1 MSWNAASPRS
11 PRTVPN
17 SANATS
23 ELLVRRLERH
33 TVRAPAEH
41 GHSLQVPALA
51 NARPLVGTNRS
62 LLKSWNIEL
71 AGRPLAM
78 LREQLRGE
86 LPRLA
91 LQHTRRYR
99 DVSPAGWDDQ
109 SLLLSGHQPRLFH
122 PGVWFKNYALSS
134 LGQYG
139 IGTPINLV
147 VDNDLCG
154 LPAIAVPV
162 VHQGRTAFANCH
174 YDQSSDNVPFE
185 LSRLV
190 DESTFRSF
198 PERLGQ
204 RLKPLVA
211 VPLVHRLWEHWS
223 ALPSDLRGNLGL
235 GLAAARHKLEADF
248 GWQTLELPLSQLCR
262 TEAFACF
269 LAELLLRAKELR
281 TIHNSALDEY
291 RRLNRIR
298 SKSHPVPALALE
310 GNWCEVPFWVYS
322 AAKPRRQRL
331 FVQATGAGLELS
343 DRDGWSLTLDKLRLT
358 EQLQQLLQGPVCIRT
373 RALTTTLFSRVL
385 ACDLFLHGIGGAK
398 YDELT
403 NEIGQQFF
411 GMPLPAFMTLTATVR
426 LPGHERPT
434 TAADVV
440 RHEVLQRE
448 LKYHPE
454 QHLNPADTAAAAKWV
469 AAKRHLLATRG
480 SNSNLKSWQ
489 RELEQVD
496 AALEPYVARTAKQL
510 AAEIERLS
518 EVQQC
523 DAVLGSREISLC
535 CFDAGLPAQI
545 AAAARNHSSASR

>member
-1 MSWNAASPRS
+1 M
-11 PRTVPN
+11 
-17 SANATS
+17 
-23 ELLVRRLERH
+23 RRLERH

-51 NARPLVGTNRS
+51 DARPLVETNRS
-62 LLKSWNIEL
+62 LLKSWNNEL
-71 AGRPLAM
+71 AGRSVAT
-78 LREQLRGE
+78 LREQLLSE

-91 LQHTRRYR
+91 RQHTERYR
-99 DVSPAGWDDQ
+99 DVTPDGWDDQ
-109 SLLLSGHQPRLFH
+109 GLILSGHQPRLFH

-134 LGQYG
+134 LGQHA

-162 VHQGRTAFANCH
+162 VNQGRATFTNCH
-174 YDQSSDNVPFE
+174 YDQPGDNVPFE
-185 LSRLV
+185 LSRSL

-198 PERLGQ
+198 PQ
-204 RLKPLVA
+204 RLNQLIKPLVA
-211 VPLVHRLWEHWS
+211 EPLAHRLWEHWKD
-223 ALPSDLRGNLGL
+223 LPSDLRRNLGL
-235 GLAAARHKLEADF
+235 GLAAARHKLESDF

-281 TIHNSALDEY
+281 AMHNSALEEY

-331 FVQATGAGLELS
+331 FVQSAGEQLELS
-343 DRDGWSLTLDKLRLT
+343 DRDGWNVKLDNLRLT
-358 EQLQQLLQGPVCIRT
+358 EQLHELLQGPICIRT

-434 TAADVV
+434 TTADVV

-448 LKYHPE
+448 LKYRPE
-454 QHLNPADTAAAAKWV
+454 QHLSPADTPAAAKWV
-469 AAKRHLLATRG
+469 EAKRQLLATRD
-480 SNSNLKSWQ
+480 SSSNLKSWQ
-489 RELEQVD
+489 RGLEQVD
-496 AALEPYVARTAKQL
+496 ATLAPFVARTAEQL
-510 AAEIERLS
+510 AAEIERLK
-518 EVQQC
+518 EVQQR
-523 DAVLGSREISLC
+523 DAVLGSRELSLC
-535 CFDAGLPAQI
+535 CFDAGLAAQLE
-545 AAAARNHSSASR
+545 AAARNHSSASR

>member
-1 MSWNAASPRS
+1 M
-11 PRTVPN
+11 
-17 SANATS
+17 
-23 ELLVRRLERH
+23 RRLERH

-162 VHQGRTAFANCH
+162 IHQGRTAFANC
-174 YDQSSDNVPFE
+174 
-185 LSRLV
+185 
-190 DESTFRSF
+190 
-198 PERLGQ
+198 
-204 RLKPLVA
+204 
-211 VPLVHRLWEHWS
+211 LWEHWS

>member
-1 MSWNAASPRS
+1 
-11 PRTVPN
+11 VPN
-17 SANATS
+17 SANVSS
-23 ELLVRRLERH
+23 ELLVRRIERH

-41 GHSLQVPALA
+41 GHSLQVPALTDA
-51 NARPLVGTNRS
+51 SPLVESNRS
-62 LLKSWNIEL
+62 LVKGWNIEL
-71 AGRPLAM
+71 AGRSAAA
-78 LREQLRGE
+78 LREQLTSE

-99 DVSPAGWDDQ
+99 DVSPDGWEDQ
-109 SLLLSGHQPRLFH
+109 GLVLSGHQPRLFH

-134 LGQYG
+134 LGHHG

-154 LPAIAVPV
+154 LPAVAVPV
-162 VHQGRTAFANCH
+162 IREGKAAFSNCH
-174 YDQSSDNVPFE
+174 YDQPSDNVPFE
-185 LSRLV
+185 LSRLL
-190 DESTFRSF
+190 DEPTFRSF
-198 PERLGQ
+198 PERLST
-204 RLKPLVA
+204 LLAPLVA
-211 VPLVHRLWEHWS
+211 APLVHRLWEHWS
-223 ALPSDLRGNLGL
+223 KLPGDLRGNLGL
-235 GLAAARHKLEADF
+235 GLAAARHKLESDF

-281 TIHNSALDEY
+281 TIHNHSLEEY

-322 AAKPRRQRL
+322 AAQPRRQRL
-331 FVQATGAGLELS
+331 FVQPAGEQLELS
-343 DRDGWSLTLDKLRLT
+343 DRNGWSVKLDKLRLT
-358 EQLQQLLQGPVCIRT
+358 EQLHELLEGPICIRT

-434 TAADVV
+434 TAADIV
-440 RHEVLQRE
+440 RHKVLERE

-454 QHLNPADTAAAAKWV
+454 QHLSSADTAAATRWV
-469 AAKRHLLATRG
+469 ETKRQLLATRG
-480 SNSNLKSWQ
+480 ANSSLKSWQ

-496 AALEPYVARTAKQL
+496 AALAPFVARTAEQL
-510 AAEIERLS
+510 AVEIERLR
-518 EVQQC
+518 EVQQR

-535 CFDAGLPAQI
+535 CFDAGLSAQI
-545 AAAARNHSSASR
+545 TAAARNHFSASR

>member
-1 MSWNAASPRS
+1 M
-11 PRTVPN
+11 PN
-17 SANATS
+17 SANVSS

-51 NARPLVGTNRS
+51 DARPLVETNRS
-62 LLKSWNIEL
+62 LLKSWNNEL
-71 AGRPLAM
+71 AGRSVAT
-78 LREQLRGE
+78 LREQLLSE

-91 LQHTRRYR
+91 RQHTERYR
-99 DVSPAGWDDQ
+99 DVTPDGWDDQ
-109 SLLLSGHQPRLFH
+109 GLILSGHQPRLFH

-134 LGQYG
+134 LGQHA

-162 VHQGRTAFANCH
+162 VNQGRASFTNCH
-174 YDQSSDNVPFE
+174 YDQPGDNVPFE
-185 LSRLV
+185 LSRLL

-204 RLKPLVA
+204 LIKPLVA
-211 VPLVHRLWEHWS
+211 APLVHRLWEHWKD
-223 ALPSDLRGNLGL
+223 LPSDLRDNVGL
-235 GLAAARHKLEADF
+235 GLAAARHKLESDF

-281 TIHNSALDEY
+281 TMHNSALEEY

-331 FVQATGAGLELS
+331 FVQSAGEQLELS
-343 DRDGWSLTLDKLRLT
+343 DRDGWNVKLDKLRLT
-358 EQLQQLLQGPVCIRT
+358 EQLHELLQGPICIRT

-411 GMPLPAFMTLTATVR
+411 GMPLPAFMMLTATVR

-448 LKYHPE
+448 LKYRPE
-454 QHLNPADTAAAAKWV
+454 QHLSPADTPAAAKWV
-469 AAKRHLLATRG
+469 EAKRQLLATRD
-480 SNSNLKSWQ
+480 SSSNLKSWQ
-489 RELEQVD
+489 RGLEQVD
-496 AALEPYVARTAKQL
+496 ATLAPFVARTAEQL
-510 AAEIERLS
+510 AAEIERLK
-518 EVQQC
+518 EVQQR

-535 CFDAGLPAQI
+535 CFDAGLAAQLE
-545 AAAARNHSSASR
+545 AAARNHSSASR

>member
-1 MSWNAASPRS
+1 
-11 PRTVPN
+11 VPN
-17 SANATS
+17 SANVSS

-51 NARPLVGTNRS
+51 HARPLVETNRS

-71 AGRPLAM
+71 AGRSLAT
-78 LREQLRGE
+78 LREQLLSE

-91 LQHTRRYR
+91 RQHTGRYR
-99 DVSPAGWDDQ
+99 DVTPDAWDEQ
-109 SLLLSGHQPRLFH
+109 GLILSGHQPRLFH

-134 LGQYG
+134 LGQHG
-139 IGTPINLV
+139 VGTPINLV

-162 VHQGRTAFANCH
+162 VNQGRATFTNCH
-174 YDQSSDNVPFE
+174 YDHPGDNVPFE
-185 LSRLV
+185 LSQLL

-198 PERLGQ
+198 PQRIGQ
-204 RLKPLVA
+204 LIKPLVTE
-211 VPLVHRLWEHWS
+211 PLVHRLWQHWS
-223 ALPSDLRGNLGL
+223 GLPSDLRGNLGL
-235 GLAAARHKLEADF
+235 GLAAARHKLESDF
-248 GWQTLELPLSQLCR
+248 GWQTLELTLSQLCR

-281 TIHNSALDEY
+281 TIHNSALEEY

-298 SKSHPVPALALE
+298 SKSHPVPALALK

-331 FVQATGAGLELS
+331 FVQSAGEQLELS
-343 DRDGWSLTLDKLRLT
+343 DRDGWVVKLDKLRLT
-358 EQLQQLLQGPVCIRT
+358 EQLHELLPGPICIRT

-426 LPGHERPT
+426 LQGHERPT

-448 LKYHPE
+448 LKYRPE
-454 QHLNPADTAAAAKWV
+454 QHLSPADTPAAAKWV
-469 AAKRHLLATRG
+469 EAKRQLLATRN
-480 SNSNLKSWQ
+480 SSSNLKSWQ

-496 AALEPYVARTAKQL
+496 AALAPFVARTAEQL
-510 AAEIERLS
+510 AKEIERLK
-518 EVQQC
+518 EVQQR

-535 CFDAGLPAQI
+535 CFDAGLAAQLE
-545 AAAARNHSSASR
+545 AAARNHSSSSR

>member
-1 MSWNAASPRS
+1 M
-11 PRTVPN
+11 
-17 SANATS
+17 
-23 ELLVRRLERH
+23 RRLERH

-51 NARPLVGTNRS
+51 DARLLVESNRS

-71 AGRPLAM
+71 AGRSLAT
-78 LREQLRGE
+78 LREQLLSE

-99 DVSPAGWDDQ
+99 DVSLEGWDDQ
-109 SLLLSGHQPRLFH
+109 GLILSGHQPRLFH

-134 LGQYG
+134 LGQHG
-139 IGTPINLV
+139 MGTPINLV

-154 LPAIAVPV
+154 LPAVAVPV
-162 VHQGRTAFANCH
+162 VNQERAAFTNCH
-174 YDQSSDNVPFE
+174 YDQPGDNVPFE
-185 LSRLV
+185 LSRLT

-198 PERLGQ
+198 PHRLGQ
-204 RLKPLVA
+204 LLKPLVA
-211 VPLVHRLWEHWS
+211 APLVHRLWEHWS
-223 ALPSDLRGNLGL
+223 ELPSDLRGNLGL
-235 GLAAARHKLEADF
+235 GLAAARHKLENDF

-281 TIHNSALDEY
+281 TIHNSALEEY

-331 FVQATGAGLELS
+331 FVQSFGEQLELS
-343 DRDGWSLTLDKLRLT
+343 DRDGWNVKLDKLRLT
-358 EQLQQLLQGPVCIRT
+358 EQLQELLQGPICIRT

-411 GMPLPAFMTLTATVR
+411 GMPLPVFMTLTATVR

-440 RHEVLQRE
+440 RHEVLRRE

-454 QHLNPADTAAAAKWV
+454 QHLSPSDSAAAANWV
-469 AAKRHLLATRG
+469 AAKRQLLATRG
-480 SNSNLKSWQ
+480 SNSNLRSWR

-496 AALEPYVARTAKQL
+496 AALAPYVAKTAEQL
-510 AAEIERLS
+510 AGEIERLK
-518 EVQQC
+518 EVQQR

-535 CFDAGLPAQI
+535 CFDAGLAAQI
-545 AAAARNHSSASR
+545 EAAARNHSSASR

>member
-1 MSWNAASPRS
+1 M
-11 PRTVPN
+11 
-17 SANATS
+17 
-23 ELLVRRLERH
+23 RRLERH

-51 NARPLVGTNRS
+51 DARLLVESNRS

-71 AGRPLAM
+71 AGRSLAT
-78 LREQLRGE
+78 LREQLLSE

-99 DVSPAGWDDQ
+99 DVSLEGWDDQ
-109 SLLLSGHQPRLFH
+109 GLILSGHQPRLFH

-134 LGQYG
+134 LGQHG
-139 IGTPINLV
+139 MGTPINLV

-154 LPAIAVPV
+154 LPAVAVPV
-162 VHQGRTAFANCH
+162 VNQERAAFTNCH
-174 YDQSSDNVPFE
+174 YDQPGDNVPFE
-185 LSRLV
+185 LSRLT

-198 PERLGQ
+198 PQRLGQ
-204 RLKPLVA
+204 LLKPLVA
-211 VPLVHRLWEHWS
+211 APLVHRLWEHWS
-223 ALPSDLRGNLGL
+223 ELPSDLRGNLGL
-235 GLAAARHKLEADF
+235 GLAAARHKLENDF

-262 TEAFACF
+262 TEAFDCF

-281 TIHNSALDEY
+281 TIHNSALEEY

-298 SKSHPVPALALE
+298 SKSHPVPALALD

-331 FVQATGAGLELS
+331 FVQSFGEQLELS
-343 DRDGWSLTLDKLRLT
+343 DRDGWSVKLDKLRLT
-358 EQLQQLLQGPVCIRT
+358 EQLQELLQGPICIRT

-403 NEIGQQFF
+403 NEIGKQFF

-434 TAADVV
+434 TGADVV

-454 QHLNPADTAAAAKWV
+454 QHLSPGDTAAAAKWV
-469 AAKRHLLATRG
+469 AVKRQLIARRG
-480 SNSNLKSWQ
+480 SSSNLKSWQ

-496 AALEPYVARTAKQL
+496 AALEPYVARTAEQL
-510 AAEIERLS
+510 AGEIERLK
-518 EVQQC
+518 EVQQR

-535 CFDAGLPAQI
+535 CFDAGLAAQI
-545 AAAARNHSSASR
+545 KAAARNHSSASR

>member
-1 MSWNAASPRS
+1 M
-11 PRTVPN
+11 PN
-17 SANATS
+17 SANVSS

-41 GHSLQVPALA
+41 GHSLQVPALSDA
-51 NARPLVGTNRS
+51 SQLVESNRS
-62 LLKSWNIEL
+62 LVKGWNIEL
-71 AGRPLAM
+71 AGRPVAA
-78 LREQLRGE
+78 LREQLTSE

-99 DVSPAGWDDQ
+99 DVSPDGWEDQ
-109 SLLLSGHQPRLFH
+109 GLVLSGHQPRLFH

-134 LGQYG
+134 LGHHG

-162 VHQGRTAFANCH
+162 IREGKAAFSNCH
-174 YDQSSDNVPFE
+174 YDQPSDNVPFE
-185 LSRLV
+185 LSRLR
-190 DESTFRSF
+190 DEPTFRAF
-198 PERLGQ
+198 PERLST
-204 RLKPLVA
+204 LLAPLVA
-211 VPLVHRLWEHWS
+211 APLVHRLWEHWS
-223 ALPSDLRGNLGL
+223 KLPGDLRGNLGL
-235 GLAAARHKLEADF
+235 GLAAARHKLESDF

-281 TIHNSALDEY
+281 TIHNSALEEY

-331 FVQATGAGLELS
+331 FVQSAGEQLELS
-343 DRDGWSLTLDKLRLT
+343 DRDGWNVKLDKLRLT
-358 EQLQQLLQGPVCIRT
+358 EQLHELLQGPICIRT

-426 LPGHERPT
+426 LQGHERPT

-448 LKYHPE
+448 LKYRPE
-454 QHLNPADTAAAAKWV
+454 QHLSPADIPAAAKWV
-469 AAKRHLLATRG
+469 EAKRQLLATRD
-480 SNSNLKSWQ
+480 SSSNLKSWQ
-489 RELEQVD
+489 RGLEQVD
-496 AALEPYVARTAKQL
+496 ATLAPFVARTAEQL
-510 AAEIERLS
+510 AAEIERLK
-518 EVQQC
+518 EVQQR

-535 CFDAGLPAQI
+535 CFDAGLAAQLE
-545 AAAARNHSSASR
+545 AAARNHSSASR

>member
-1 MSWNAASPRS
+1 M
-11 PRTVPN
+11 PN
-17 SANATS
+17 SANVSS

-41 GHSLQVPALA
+41 GHSLQVPALVD
-51 NARPLVGTNRS
+51 ARPLVETNRS

-71 AGRPLAM
+71 AGRSIAT
-78 LREQLRGE
+78 LREQLLSE

-99 DVSPAGWDDQ
+99 DVTPEGWEEQ
-109 SLLLSGHQPRLFH
+109 GLILSGHQPRLFH
-122 PGVWFKNYALSS
+122 PGVWFKNYVLSS
-134 LGQYG
+134 LCQHG
-139 IGTPINLV
+139 IGIPINLV

-162 VHQGRTAFANCH
+162 VNQGRAAFTNCH
-174 YDQSSDNVPFE
+174 YDQPGDNVPFE
-185 LSRLV
+185 LSRLL
-190 DESTFRSF
+190 DESCFRSF

-204 RLKPLVA
+204 LIKPLVTE
-211 VPLVHRLWEHWS
+211 PLVHRLWQHWS
-223 ALPSDLRGNLGL
+223 DLPRDLRDNLGM
-235 GLAAARHKLEADF
+235 GLAAARHKLESDF

-269 LAELLLRAKELR
+269 LAELLLRAKEFR
-281 TIHNSALDEY
+281 TIHNSALEEY

-298 SKSHPVPALALE
+298 SKSHPVPSLTLE
-310 GNWCEVPFWVYS
+310 GNWCEVPFWGYS
-322 AAKPRRQRL
+322 PAKPRRQRL
-331 FVQATGAGLELS
+331 FVQSSGEQLELS
-343 DRDGWSLTLDKLRLT
+343 DRDGWSVKLDKLRLT
-358 EQLQQLLQGPVCIRT
+358 EQLHELLQGPICIRT

-403 NEIGQQFF
+403 NEIGQQIF
-411 GMPLPAFMTLTATVR
+411 GIPLPAFMTLTATVR

-454 QHLNPADTAAAAKWV
+454 QHLSPADTAAVGRWLET
-469 AAKRHLLATRG
+469 KRHLIATRD
-480 SNSNLKSWQ
+480 SSSNLKSWQ

-496 AALEPYVARTAKQL
+496 AALAPFVARTAEQL
-510 AAEIERLS
+510 SAEIERLK
-518 EVQQC
+518 EVQQR

-535 CFDAGLPAQI
+535 CFEAGLSAQI

>member
-1 MSWNAASPRS
+1 
-11 PRTVPN
+11 VPN
-17 SANATS
+17 SANVSS

-51 NARPLVGTNRS
+51 DARPLVETNRS
-62 LLKSWNIEL
+62 LLKSWNNEL
-71 AGRPLAM
+71 AGRSVAT
-78 LREQLRGE
+78 LREQLLSE

-91 LQHTRRYR
+91 RQHTERYR
-99 DVSPAGWDDQ
+99 DVTPDGWDDQ
-109 SLLLSGHQPRLFH
+109 GLILSGHQPRLFH

-134 LGQYG
+134 LGQHA

-162 VHQGRTAFANCH
+162 VNQGRASFTNCH
-174 YDQSSDNVPFE
+174 YDQPGDNVPFE
-185 LSRLV
+185 LSRLL

-198 PERLGQ
+198 PQ
-204 RLKPLVA
+204 RLNQLIKPLVTE
-211 VPLVHRLWEHWS
+211 PLAHRLWEHWKD
-223 ALPSDLRGNLGL
+223 LPSDLRDNLGL
-235 GLAAARHKLEADF
+235 GLAAARHKLESDF

-281 TIHNSALDEY
+281 TIHNSALEEY

-331 FVQATGAGLELS
+331 FVQSAGEQLELS
-343 DRDGWSLTLDKLRLT
+343 DRDGWNVKLDKLRLT
-358 EQLQQLLQGPVCIRT
+358 EQLQELLQGPICIRT

-434 TAADVV
+434 TTADVV

-448 LKYHPE
+448 LKYRPE
-454 QHLNPADTAAAAKWV
+454 QHLSPADTPAAAKWV
-469 AAKRHLLATRG
+469 EAKRQLLATRD
-480 SNSNLKSWQ
+480 SSSNLKSWQ
-489 RELEQVD
+489 RGLEQVD
-496 AALEPYVARTAKQL
+496 ATLAPFVARTAEQL
-510 AAEIERLS
+510 AAEIERLE
-518 EVQQC
+518 EVQQR

-535 CFDAGLPAQI
+535 CFDAGLAAQLE
-545 AAAARNHSSASR
+545 AAARNHSSASR

>member
-1 MSWNAASPRS
+1 
-11 PRTVPN
+11 
-17 SANATS
+17 
-23 ELLVRRLERH
+23 VRRLERH

-51 NARPLVGTNRS
+51 DARPLVETNRS
-62 LLKSWNIEL
+62 LLKSWNNEL
-71 AGRPLAM
+71 AGRSVAT
-78 LREQLRGE
+78 LREQLLSE

-91 LQHTRRYR
+91 RQHTERYR
-99 DVSPAGWDDQ
+99 DVTPDGWDDQ
-109 SLLLSGHQPRLFH
+109 GLILSGHQPRLFH

-134 LGQYG
+134 LGQHT

-162 VHQGRTAFANCH
+162 FNQGRATFTNCH
-174 YDQSSDNVPFE
+174 YDQPGDNVPFE
-185 LSRLV
+185 LSRLL

-198 PERLGQ
+198 PQ
-204 RLKPLVA
+204 RLNQLIMPLVTE
-211 VPLVHRLWEHWS
+211 PLAHRLWEHWS
-223 ALPSDLRGNLGL
+223 DLPSDLRGNLGL
-235 GLAAARHKLEADF
+235 GLAAARHKLESDF

-281 TIHNSALDEY
+281 TMHNSALEEY

-331 FVQATGAGLELS
+331 FVQSSGDQLELS
-343 DRDGWSLTLDKLRLT
+343 DRDGWSVKLDKLRLT
-358 EQLQQLLQGPVCIRT
+358 EQLHELLHSPTCIRT
-373 RALTTTLFSRVL
+373 RALTTTLVSRVL

-448 LKYHPE
+448 LKYRPE
-454 QHLNPADTAAAAKWV
+454 QHLSPADTPAAAKWV
-469 AAKRHLLATRG
+469 DTKRQLLATRD
-480 SNSNLKSWQ
+480 SSSNLKSWQ

-496 AALEPYVARTAKQL
+496 ATLAPFVARTAEQL
-510 AAEIERLS
+510 AAEIERLK
-518 EVQQC
+518 EVQQH

-535 CFDAGLPAQI
+535 CFDAGLAAQLE
-545 AAAARNHSSASR
+545 AAARNHSSASR